1 VYLSGIY
8 ENNGGQLI
16 KDKFSVLGD
25 NHKVKMMAPDG
36 FTGYPDLLKLPQAE
50 AMHLTFTGLPA
61 DELMKAG
68 GPPAKLIEAYK
79 EKYGSVPTGNFPLY
93 GVAATQVILAAIAKS
108 DGTRKGVTAAVLSG
122 DGITIP
128 ESESVTGK
136 EIRIDPATGDTT
148 SKDITIEIV
157 KGGKETY
164 VKAQAVD

>member
-1 VYLSGIY
+1 
-8 ENNGGQLI
+8 LI
-16 KDKFSVLGD
+16 KDKASVLGD
-25 NHKVKMMAPDG
+25 NHKIKLMAPDG

-50 AMHLTFTGLPA
+50 AMHLTFTGLPQ
-61 DELMKAG
+61 DELLKAG

-79 EKYGSVPTGNFPLY
+79 QKYGSVPNGNFPLY

-108 DGTRKGVTAAVLSG
+108 DGTRKGMTAAVLSG

-148 SKDITIEIV
+148 SKDITIEVV